1 MKLSTK
7 LNQTKWTFNDMYNIL
22 VTFLEQTRKVVK
34 NEQIYFSTIKFD
46 REITVKTILNTM

>member
-1 MKLSTK
+1 
-7 LNQTKWTFNDMYNIL
+7 MYNIL